1 MCRLWGETAI
11 RHNRSRCSN
20 CVPRTLVFPTTCLC
34 FSLLASF
41 PSPPMMANTAP
52 SSSRPVFSSLAVT
65 AEREPFSSGSPSI
78 DGPARPAQERG
89 GWESAPP
96 KLGTQPSGFG
106 VRAFPPAWLPGSALL
121 PVSHWTLPES
131 GDGEKEGRRPRLDF
145 TPEASPC
152 ILTIKPVS
160 VLFVPLPLSPS
171 DLHIVDAQKNE
182 SDGRILREKSKRRQ
196 SLPSNFQPL
205 LVRGGWTFIS
215 QSQSP
220 AFSWTRLSLWPL
232 PCLTHLVGRYGMG
245 GGRRWRGSGAALSQG
260 PESRGPCCSGSS
272 PRHSPPSPRERL
284 WGLGPP
290 VNVNWTQ
297 FNLM

>member
-1 MCRLWGETAI
+1 M
-11 RHNRSRCSN
+11 H
-20 CVPRTLVFPTTCLC
+20 
-34 FSLLASF
+34 
-41 PSPPMMANTAP
+41 
-52 SSSRPVFSSLAVT
+52 
-65 AEREPFSSGSPSI
+65 
-78 DGPARPAQERG
+78 GPACPAQERG

-106 VRAFPPAWLPGSALL
+106 VRAFPPARCPGSALL
-121 PVSHWTLPES
+121 PVSRWALSES
-131 GDGEKEGRRPRLDF
+131 GEREKEGRRPMLDL
-145 TPEASPC
+145 TPEASLC
-152 ILTIKPVS
+152 ILRTKPVS
-160 VLFVPLPLSPS
+160 ILFVPLPLSPS

-182 SDGRILREKSKRRQ
+182 VDGRILRDKSKRRQ

-245 GGRRWRGSGAALSQG
+245 GGRRWRGSGTALSQG

-272 PRHSPPSPRERL
+272 PRHSPPSPPGEA
-284 WGLGPP
+284 LGPGAACEC
-290 VNVNWTQ
+290 
-297 FNLM
+297 